1 MKNTITSI
9 ILFLLVFSFVAYA
22 NNSLSKLC
30 ENIAEDSENIE
41 NLINNNEWDEA
52 YSYSL
57 DLIDEVKNSHKLS
70 SVYVNHTDYDYI
82 SNEAEK
88 LSIYIREKNISE
100 AYVSANMLRSTVHNI
115 SHLHKPSIEN
125 IF

>member
-57 DLIDEVKNSHKLS
+57 DLIEEVKNSHKLS

>member
-41 NLINNNEWDEA
+41 NLINKNEWDEA

-57 DLIDEVKNSHKLS
+57 DLIEEVKNSHKLS

>member
-30 ENIAEDSENIE
+30 ENIAEDSEHIE

-57 DLIDEVKNSHKLS
+57 DLIEEVKNSHKLS

-100 AYVSANMLRSTVHNI
+100 AYVSANMLKSTVHNI
-115 SHLHKPSIEN
+115 AHLHKPSIEN

>member
-30 ENIAEDSENIE
+30 ENIDEDSENIE

-57 DLIDEVKNSHKLS
+57 DLIEEVKNSHKLS

>member
-100 AYVSANMLRSTVHNI
+100 AYVSANMLKSTVHNI

>member
-1 MKNTITSI
+1 MK
-9 ILFLLVFSFVAYA
+9 
-22 NNSLSKLC
+22 KLTMIEKC
-30 ENIAEDSENIE
+30 KLIATVLKS
-41 NLINNNEWDEA
+41 
-52 YSYSL
+52 
-57 DLIDEVKNSHKLS
+57 DLTPEEK
-70 SVYVNHTDYDYI
+70 
-82 SNEAEK
+82 AEK